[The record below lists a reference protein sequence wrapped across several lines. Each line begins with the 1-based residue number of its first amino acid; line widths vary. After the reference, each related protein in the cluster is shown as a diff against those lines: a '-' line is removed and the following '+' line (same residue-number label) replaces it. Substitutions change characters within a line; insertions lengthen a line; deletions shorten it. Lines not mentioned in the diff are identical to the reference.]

1 MRLDRE
7 GRFNEGFQE
16 REPVSSFSRHD
27 VQKPFLK
34 TKNAC
39 SLCENAATQL
49 FSEQGLF
56 FFCLSSCFVVQV
68 GFFLMLQIW
77 PVF

>member
-1 MRLDRE
+1 MK

-27 VQKPFLK
+27 VQKPFF
-34 TKNAC
+34 KNKEC
-39 SLCENAATQL
+39 L
-49 FSEQGLF
+49 FSLQERGKATFLSAGLVLIQPQLLFCSASRF
-56 FFCLSSCFVVQV
+56 FP
-68 GFFLMLQIW
+68 LMLQIW